1 MLEKNDFAILKGE
14 NERLLNELDRVK
26 NLMREELS
34 KLQGSIRLEM
44 NLERGRTRDDTQT
57 QEARIK
63 ETDNKIETEISNMRT
78 HLETLK
84 FDIVKYIVGM
94 PVLSP
99 RFYLLETPYSSCRR
113 FNRVGGRALPH
124 ILAHLQGWR
133 EHRWGRCTSG
143 KWIIVVPSA
152 CA

>member
-1 MLEKNDFAILKGE
+1 MLTPLQHVYTYKADFAELKSELHMIEKNDFAILKAE

-26 NLMREELS
+26 NLMREELG

-44 NLERGRTRDDTQT
+44 NLERGRTRDEAQT

-84 FDIVKYIVGM
+84 FDIVKYIVGTRSR
-94 PVLSP
+94 PQRY
-99 RFYLLETPYSSCRR
+99 RF
-113 FNRVGGRALPH
+113 
-124 ILAHLQGWR
+124 
-133 EHRWGRCTSG
+133 
-143 KWIIVVPSA
+143 
-152 CA
+152 